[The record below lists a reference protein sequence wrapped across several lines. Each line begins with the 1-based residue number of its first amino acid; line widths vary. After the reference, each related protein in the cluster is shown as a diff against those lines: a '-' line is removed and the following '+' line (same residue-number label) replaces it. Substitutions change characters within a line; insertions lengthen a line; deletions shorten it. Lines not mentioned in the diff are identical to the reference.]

1 MLKRK
6 IIIPIMLLMCSMLLF
21 SGLIVNHGSIKNLSI
36 IDFPFEAA
44 YKSFQV
50 DNIKGFSMFY

>member
-6 IIIPIMLLMCSMLLF
+6 IIIPIMLLMCLMLLF
-21 SGLIVNHGSIKNLSI
+21 SGLIVNHGGIRNLSI

-44 YKSFQV
+44 CKSFHLN
-50 DNIKGFSMFY
+50 NIKGFIMFY